1 MKRLAL
7 ITAFLFALPLQAAQ
21 FQAPLTDTQWELV
34 NTPLECGLKQT
45 IPGFGEAGFYRR
57 NGGPLQLSFQTHTQP
72 AEQSKV
78 HFRVAT
84 APWQHSQTDAKA
96 LSTMPTN
103 QGQTRFMIQDRPAM
117 EALTQLQEGRFTFI
131 EYRSQMY
138 PSEIQVML
146 STVKL
151 NDSLP
156 DFQRCLSS
164 LHTDTFNDVSKLTVY
179 FGLEQATLDAAS
191 KQALSRLANY
201 AKLDKSI
208 SQIRISSH
216 TDSHGRKRLNEPLSD
231 ARAHAVRQFL
241 VQEHGIADELIEVQS
256 NIDFKPAA
264 SNKTIEGRALNRR
277 AEITLIR

>member
-1 MKRLAL
+1 MKRLAFF
-7 ITAFLFALPLQAAQ
+7 AASLFALPLQAAQ
-21 FQAPLTDTQWELV
+21 FQAPLTDTRWQLIE
-34 NTPLECGLKQT
+34 TPLECSLTQT

-84 APWQHSQTDAKA
+84 APWQHTQTNAKA

-103 QGQTRFMIQDRPAM
+103 KGQTRFMIQDRPAM
-117 EALTQLQEGRFTFI
+117 EALAQLQEGHFTFI
-131 EYRSQMY
+131 EYLSQMY
-138 PSEIQVML
+138 PNEIQVML

-156 DFQRCLSS
+156 AFQTCLSN
-164 LHTDTFNDVSKLTVY
+164 LHSDTFSDVSKLTVY
-179 FGLEQATLDAAS
+179 FRLEEATLDAAS
-191 KQALSRLANY
+191 KQALSRLASY
-201 AKLDKSI
+201 AKLDDSI

-241 VQEHGIADELIEVQS
+241 VQEHGIADELITVQS
-256 NIDFKPAA
+256 NVDLKPAA
-264 SNKTIEGRALNRR
+264 SNKTIEGRARNRR
-277 AEITLIR
+277 TEVTLVR

>member
-1 MKRLAL
+1 MKRLTLFA
-7 ITAFLFALPLQAAQ
+7 ACLFALPLQAAQ
-21 FQAPLTDTQWELV
+21 FQAPLTDTRWQLV
-34 NTPLECGLKQT
+34 ESPLECSLTQT

-72 AEQSKV
+72 AEQNHV
-78 HFRVAT
+78 RFRVAT
-84 APWQHSQTDAKA
+84 APWQHTQINAKDLISQ
-96 LSTMPTN
+96 PTTL
-103 QGQTRFMIQDRPAM
+103 GQERFIIQSKLAM

-138 PSEIQVML
+138 PADIQVML

-156 DFQRCLSS
+156 AFQSCLNN
-164 LHTDTFNDVSKLTVY
+164 LHSDTFDDVSKLTVY
-179 FGLEQATLDAAS
+179 FKLEDATLDAAS
-191 KQALSRLANY
+191 KQALSRLASY
-201 AKLDKSI
+201 AKLDESI

-216 TDSHGRKRLNEPLSD
+216 TDNHGRKRLNEPLSD

-241 VQEHGIADELIEVQS
+241 VQEQGIPDQLINIQS
-256 NIDFKPAA
+256 NMDLKPAA
-264 SNKTIEGRALNRR
+264 TNKTIEGRARNRR